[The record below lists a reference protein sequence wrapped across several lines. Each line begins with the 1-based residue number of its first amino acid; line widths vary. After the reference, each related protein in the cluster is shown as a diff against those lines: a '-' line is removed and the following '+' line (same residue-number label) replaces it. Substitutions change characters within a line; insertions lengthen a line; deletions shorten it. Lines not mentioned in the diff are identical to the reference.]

1 MGAAAGQLVVLD
13 RDGVINQDS
22 GDYIKSPSEWHPIPG
37 SLEAIATLHRAGYR
51 VVVVSNQSG
60 VGRGLFSARTLDE
73 INARMQRE
81 VEAAG
86 GSLAGIYCCPHRPDE
101 GCDCRK
107 PAPGLLRQI
116 ERDFGESL
124 RGVPLIGDKLS
135 DIDAACAV
143 GARPMLV
150 TTGYGREASRS
161 LGERKVE
168 VHADLASAASVLLAA
183 RPDA

>member
-1 MGAAAGQLVVLD
+1 MGEAASQLIVLD

-22 GDYIKSPSEWHPIPG
+22 ADYIKSPSEWLAIPG
-37 SLEAIATLHRAGYR
+37 SLEAIAGLHRAGWR

-60 VGRGLFSARTLDE
+60 VGRGLFSARTLKAV
-73 INARMQRE
+73 NARMEHE

-86 GSLAGIYCCPHRPDE
+86 GSLAGVYCCPHRPDE

-116 ERDFGESL
+116 EHDFGRSL
-124 RGVPLIGDKLS
+124 HGAPLIGDKLS
-135 DIDAACAV
+135 DIDAALAV

-150 TTGYGREASRS
+150 RTGYGLQTANA
-161 LGERKVE
+161 LGDRKPE
-168 VHADLASAASVLLAA
+168 VHADLASAVAALLDE
-183 RPDA
+183 RSGS

>member
-1 MGAAAGQLVVLD
+1 MGEAAGQLVLLD

-22 GDYIKSPSEWHPIPG
+22 GDYIKSPAEWHAIPG
-37 SLEAIATLHRAGYR
+37 SLEAIARLNRAGLR

-60 VGRGLFSARTLDE
+60 VGRGLFPASTLE
-73 INARMQRE
+73 AINARMQSE

-86 GSLAGIYCCPHRPDE
+86 GALAGVYCCPHRPDE

-107 PAPGLLRQI
+107 PAPGLLRRI

-124 RGVPLIGDKLS
+124 RDAPFVGDSLT
-135 DIDAACAV
+135 DIDAALAV

-150 TTGYGREASRS
+150 RTGYGLQTEKA
-161 LGERKVE
+161 LGDRKPE
-168 VHADLASAASVLLAA
+168 VHADLASAVTAVLAE
-183 RPDA
+183 RRDA

>member
-1 MGAAAGQLVVLD
+1 MGEAAGQLVLLD

-22 GDYIKSPSEWHPIPG
+22 AAYIKSPDEWHAIPG
-37 SLEAIATLHRAGYR
+37 SLEAIARLHRAGLR

-60 VGRGLFSARTLDE
+60 VGRGLFSARTLEE

-86 GSLAGIYCCPHRPDE
+86 GALAGVYCCPHRPDE

-107 PAPGLLRQI
+107 PAPGLLRRI

-124 RGVPLIGDKLS
+124 RDAPFVGDKLT
-135 DIDAACAV
+135 DLDAALAV

-150 TTGYGREASRS
+150 RTGYGRQASQT
-161 LGERKVE
+161 LGGRTAE
-168 VHADLASAASVLLAA
+168 VHADLASAVAALLEE
-183 RPDA
+183 RHGG